1 MGTEKVSADITH
13 GIEGAKYAESLI
25 RKDPAIEIISPAQFA
40 VMNFRYSPAGLSEA
54 EKNELNSRIS
64 EKILE
69 DGYAGVFTTELNG
82 KKVLRMCILNPATTN
97 DDIRETLQL
106 LDHYYAELMEAPERK
121 SHIA

>member
-1 MGTEKVSADITH
+1 MKEPVFALRGTIVHTPTPKAFE
-13 GIEGAKYAESLI
+13 
-25 RKDPAIEIISPAQFA
+25 
-40 VMNFRYSPAGLSEA
+40 
-54 EKNELNSRIS
+54 
-64 EKILE
+64 ILE